1 MAQGFFKGRHR
12 VNGGEALPTIRAMD
26 IRQVSVTYREEH
38 DRILVR
44 INTAQAEELRLWFT
58 RRLVLGLWPAL
69 SKAVVQS
76 GELAA
81 AAQGRPAPGDAAA
94 RRAISAFE
102 RDAALRKSNFSAP
115 YQAVADAA
123 LPLGAEPLLV
133 SEVRITP
140 QPAGTLLIAFHE
152 KLPDHPTPRG
162 FQIELKGALIHG
174 FTHLLEMAIN
184 AAQWRAAAPGE
195 RLEPDTSPSPLEPEQ
210 RYLN

>member
-1 MAQGFFKGRHR
+1 
-12 VNGGEALPTIRAMD
+12 MD
-26 IRQVSVTYREEH
+26 IRQVSVTYREEQ

-69 SKAVVQS
+69 SRAIVQT

-94 RRAISAFE
+94 RRTISAFE
-102 RDAALRKSNFSAP
+102 RENALRQSNFSAP
-115 YQAVADAA
+115 YQPAAEAA

-140 QPAGTLLIAFHE
+140 QPSGTLQIAFQE
-152 KLPDHPTPRG
+152 KLPDLASARG
-162 FQIELKGALIHG
+162 LQIELKGALIHG
-174 FTHLLEMAIN
+174 FTHLLERAID
-184 AAQWRAAAPGE
+184 AAHWRAPMPGE
-195 RLEPDTSPSPLEPEQ
+195 RPETDTGPGPLAPNP